1 MASHFNSKNQNL
13 VCSRDLAAAAPDKSM
28 IDSTIATEVF
38 TVTAAANDSS
48 SVLVRL

>member
-1 MASHFNSKNQNL
+1 MASHFNLIIQNL
-13 VCSRDLAAAAPDKSM
+13 VCSRNLAAAAPYKSM

-38 TVTAAANDSS
+38 TVTTAANDSS